1 METNFK
7 PITPELK
14 DKVLK
19 DLVEVGMYPSF
30 NIRELSGEY
39 GIDSSVLEA
48 ILDQFESL
56 GLLKQTKCLGGR
68 INVHMSANAHDLYN
82 HGGFYAQEE
91 LLKAN
96 IEKLNRELLLLS
108 KELEPKLLDKAN
120 MIANI
125 GSAII
130 SSLGFFK
137 S

>member
-1 METNFK
+1 MENEFK

-14 DKVLK
+14 DRVLK

-30 NIRELSGEY
+30 NIRELSGDY

-48 ILDQFESL
+48 ILDYFESL
-56 GLLKQTKCLGGR
+56 GLLVQTKFLGGR
-68 INVHMSANAHDLYN
+68 IDVRMSVNAHDLYH

-96 IEKLNRELLLLS
+96 IEKLNRELLFLS
-108 KELEPKLLDKAN
+108 KELEPKFLEKAN
-120 MIANI
+120 MIAGI
-125 GSAII
+125 GSAIV